1 MSLRSSSGAVLLGR
15 FIWCGILTKKSN
27 FDETFGMC
35 LRSGSL
41 AQSSSPLVRP
51 ILIYLRTPLLYLTS
65 RRITSHF
72 SITTAGDD
80 IAAHPDFFKRFLY
93 NIQCVLADQGLSM
106 AFKRKLE
113 IGIPGSSK
121 QYKKLVQ
128 EMSQKSNV
136 TIVPPEV
143 LATQLVGQCAAVISM
158 PFTSNAPYWRE
169 QNIPSTY
176 YDPTGWIQRDD
187 RAAHGI
193 PVLIGIEELRR
204 WISDTFGNDQ
214 S

>member
-1 MSLRSSSGAVLLGR
+1 
-15 FIWCGILTKKSN
+15 
-27 FDETFGMC
+27 
-35 LRSGSL
+35 
-41 AQSSSPLVRP
+41 
-51 ILIYLRTPLLYLTS
+51 
-65 RRITSHF
+65 
-72 SITTAGDD
+72 
-80 IAAHPDFFKRFLY
+80 
-93 NIQCVLADQGLSM
+93 M

-143 LATQLVGQCAAVISM
+143 SAMQLVGQCAAVISM
-158 PFTSNAPYWRE
+158 PFTSTVLYWRE

-176 YDPTGWIQRDD
+176 YDPTGWIQCDD

-193 PVLIGIEELRR
+193 RVLIGIEELRD
-204 WISDTFGNDQ
+204 WIWNTFGGDR
-214 S
+214 SCL